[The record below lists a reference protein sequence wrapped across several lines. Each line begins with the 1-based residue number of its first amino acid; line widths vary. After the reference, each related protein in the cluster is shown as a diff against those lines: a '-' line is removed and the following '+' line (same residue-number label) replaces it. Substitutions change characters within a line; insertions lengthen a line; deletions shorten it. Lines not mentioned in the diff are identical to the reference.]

1 MDHNNKKEAKEFTS
15 PLLLLFHSSPDS
27 THIELQPFQIGN

>member
-27 THIELQPFQIGN
+27 TTLSSNRFK

>member
-15 PLLLLFHSSPDS
+15 PLLLLFTVHPIQRTLSSNR
-27 THIELQPFQIGN
+27 FK